1 MDWFEEREELEEIC
15 EDKVYEEWRDSFV
28 HMPKMVQDFI
38 RDLSVRVSNAEALE
52 LGEEA
57 EKFDDSVIN
66 YVRALIFIENL
77 EPYAAIDEGKTMQRA
92 FKVARETANSGLFAV
107 RL

>member
-28 HMPKMVQDFI
+28 HLPKKIQTFI
-38 RDLSVRVSNAEALE
+38 RDLSLRVSNAEAID

-57 EKFDDSVIN
+57 KDFDDAVLN
-66 YVRALIFIENL
+66 YVNALIFTENL

-92 FKVARETANSGLFAV
+92 FKVARETANSGFFAV
-107 RL
+107 RM

>member
-1 MDWFEEREELEEIC
+1 MDWFEEREEVEEIC

-28 HMPKMVQDFI
+28 HMPKMIQDFI
-38 RDLSVRVSNAEALE
+38 RDLSYRVSNAEALE
-52 LGEEA
+52 LGEKA
-57 EKFDDSVIN
+57 EEFDDAVIN
-66 YVRALIFIENL
+66 YVRALIFTENL

-92 FKVARETANSGLFAV
+92 FKSARETANSGFFAV

>member
-38 RDLSVRVSNAEALE
+38 RDLSGRVSNAEALE